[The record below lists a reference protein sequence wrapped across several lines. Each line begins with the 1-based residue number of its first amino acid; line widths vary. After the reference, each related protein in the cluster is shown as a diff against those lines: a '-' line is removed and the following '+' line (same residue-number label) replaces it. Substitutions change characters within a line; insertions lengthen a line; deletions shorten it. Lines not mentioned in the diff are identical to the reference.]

1 MKRYNV
7 DMGMLHEEADGPWLP
22 GGELNNDWV
31 SNILAFVLIF
41 FLQLKKYFHSILM
54 IQHLVTLIVCEADLY
69 ILTLYV
75 SGLVTLP
82 CSIKRYNSSILTN

>member
-31 SNILAFVLIF
+31 SNVLAFVSN
-41 FLQLKKYFHSILM
+41 YFSASVDTFKFSI
-54 IQHLVTLIVCEADLY
+54 
-69 ILTLYV
+69 
-75 SGLVTLP
+75 SGGCRSVISYLD
-82 CSIKRYNSSILTN
+82 RG

>member
-31 SNILAFVLIF
+31 SLFW
-41 FLQLKKYFHSILM
+41 
-54 IQHLVTLIVCEADLY
+54 HLF
-69 ILTLYV
+69 
-75 SGLVTLP
+75 
-82 CSIKRYNSSILTN
+82 

>member
-31 SNILAFVLIF
+31 SNILAFVLNF

-54 IQHLVTLIVCEADLY
+54 IQHLVTLIV
-69 ILTLYV
+69 
-75 SGLVTLP
+75 
-82 CSIKRYNSSILTN
+82 